1 MSDMWLCILSVVIA
15 YFIGNISPSILMAK
29 AKGIDI
35 RNEGSGNAGTTNAL
49 RVMGKKA
56 GAVTLIIDV
65 LKGTCAVLLG
75 SLLAGHTGAMWCVV
89 AVFFGHRIQRRKG
102 RSYSIWSAYGT

>member
-75 SLLAGHTGAMWCVV
+75 SLLAGHTG
-89 AVFFGHRIQRRKG
+89 
-102 RSYSIWSAYGT
+102 

>member
-56 GAVTLIIDV
+56 GDV
-65 LKGTCAVLLG
+65 VCCRCFLWSC
-75 SLLAGHTGAMWCVV
+75 LACI
-89 AVFFGHRIQRRKG
+89 FRIQRRKG